1 LGWGLVRI
9 IGIEMGPVFCL
20 QRQSCDYRNL
30 LLIQHAHYLPAFRR
44 EIGNGDSYLRMQLE
58 ESCDCGGIGKERLHL
73 RDALVAAG
81 KAELRFN
88 ARPLNGDCGRRACK
102 G

>member
-1 LGWGLVRI
+1 
-9 IGIEMGPVFCL
+9 
-20 QRQSCDYRNL
+20 
-30 LLIQHAHYLPAFRR
+30 
-44 EIGNGDSYLRMQLE
+44 MQLE